1 MQYLVAV
8 VAALV
13 GAGLS
18 GTFGFVFGGLV
29 GYSAVLLW
37 RQGKDLE
44 QLKRQVASLVLRLSA
59 VPSSG
64 PEQQP
69 PEPVSA
75 PGPGPTSVQFSFL
88 GLFLIEEVAP
98 LPIII

>member
-37 RQGKDLE
+37 RQGKDL
-44 QLKRQVASLVLRLSA
+44 
-59 VPSSG
+59 
-64 PEQQP
+64 
-69 PEPVSA
+69 
-75 PGPGPTSVQFSFL
+75 
-88 GLFLIEEVAP
+88 
-98 LPIII
+98 